1 MRRITIVILAGLILT
16 AGIEVFGQD
25 GRNSPPSRG
34 CENRGRSCDPYKGTA
49 GGVRLASDIVDL
61 VGSIFAPRTVV
72 VTPQSMTTI
81 VTQPVAVQQP
91 VVQYVRPSIQ
101 YQQPVVVQQS
111 VAQTVYGPG
120 QPTVIVQTVPA
131 YTYSYYNN
139 VYVPY
144 YSGWYYYGN
153 RWCWSRPGPPP
164 VPPRWRPCPPPYSRR

>member
-1 MRRITIVILAGLILT
+1 MRKITIGILAGLILS
-16 AGIEVFGQD
+16 AGIEVVGQD
-25 GRNSPPSRG
+25 GRSSPPPRG
-34 CENRGRSCDPYKGTA
+34 CGERGRSCDPYKGTV

-61 VGSIFAPRTVV
+61 VGSIFAPRAVVVAPQPTPVV
-72 VTPQSMTTI
+72 VTPVAATQTI
-81 VTQPVAVQQP
+81 V
-91 VVQYVRPSIQ
+91 Q

-131 YTYSYYNN
+131 YTYGYYNN

-153 RWCWSRPGPPP
+153 RWCWGRPDPPP
-164 VPPRWRPCPPPYSRR
+164 VPPRWRPCPPPYPRR